1 MKKAILTALVFAIYS
16 ASVTADESPSIYGR
30 LDLSVTHSEL
40 GSTVYSGTSG
50 VNVGES
56 GTYLENNSSNI
67 GLKGKSS
74 INDDINIIY
83 KMEFGVNNTS
93 NRANDSS
100 KVFSARNSYLGI
112 ETVYGS
118 LLIGRN
124 DTVFKTSEGKVDI
137 FGTTNADINQLVAG
151 QTRSADGLW
160 YYSPKLFDLVDFN
173 ATYLMQD
180 NYGVDDN
187 LYALSMTSGDKELKN
202 SHYYLAAALN
212 KGIANIDA
220 YRAITQIKLGDVKFG
235 GIFQHTESLTFS
247 NMKGHS
253 YFINATYDLLGTTLK
268 AEFGKDRSGL
278 GGYFSKLVGQNDEVT
293 DVDISQFTIGI
304 DKKVTKSTRVYTHF
318 SLYEGE
324 YRLSGIKQ
332 DVGDDKVVTLGV
344 RHVF

>member
-1 MKKAILTALVFAIYS
+1 
-16 ASVTADESPSIYGR
+16 
-30 LDLSVTHSEL
+30 
-40 GSTVYSGTSG
+40 
-50 VNVGES
+50 
-56 GTYLENNSSNI
+56 
-67 GLKGKSS
+67 
-74 INDDINIIY
+74 
-83 KMEFGVNNTS
+83 MEFGVNNTS

-220 YRAITQIKLGDVKFG
+220 YRAVTQIKLGDVKFG

-293 DVDISQFTIGI
+293 DVDISQFTIGA

>member
-16 ASVTADESPSIYGR
+16 TSVTADESPSIYGR

-220 YRAITQIKLGDVKFG
+220 YRAVTQIKLGDVKLG

-247 NMKGHS
+247 NMNGHS
-253 YFINATYDLLGTTLK
+253 YFINATYDLFGIILK
-268 AEFGKDRSGL
+268 AEFGEDRSGL
-278 GGYFSKLVGQNDEVT
+278 GGYFSKLVGQNDELT
-293 DVDISQFTIGI
+293 DVDISQFTIGAE
-304 DKKVTKSTRVYTHF
+304 KKVKKSTRVYSHF
-318 SLYEGE
+318 SIYEGE
-324 YRLSGIKQ
+324 YRISGIKQ
-332 DVGDDKVVTLGV
+332 DIGDDKVVTVGV

>member
-1 MKKAILTALVFAIYS
+1 MKKTILTALVFAIYS

-30 LDLSVTHSEL
+30 LDLSVTHSDL

-67 GLKGKSS
+67 GLKGKSN
-74 INDDINIIY
+74 INDDIKIIY
-83 KMEFGVNNTS
+83 KMEFGVNNMS

-160 YYSPKLFDLVDFN
+160 YYSPKLFGLVDFN

-220 YRAITQIKLGDVKFG
+220 YRAVTQIKLGDVKLG
-235 GIFQHTESLTFS
+235 GIFQHTENLTFS

-253 YFINATYDLLGTTLK
+253 YFINATYDLSGITLK

-318 SLYEGE
+318 SVYEGE

>member
-1 MKKAILTALVFAIYS
+1 MKKAILTALAFAICS

-124 DTVFKTSEGKVDI
+124 DTVFKMSEGKVDI

-160 YYSPKLFDLVDFN
+160 YFSPKLFGLVDFN

-220 YRAITQIKLGDVKFG
+220 YRAVTQIKLGDVKLG

>member
-1 MKKAILTALVFAIYS
+1 MKKSILTASVFAIS
-16 ASVTADESPSIYGR
+16 SVSVMAVESPSIYGR

-50 VNVGES
+50 VSVGES

-74 INDDINIIY
+74 INNDINIIY

-100 KVFSARNSYLGI
+100 KVFSARNSYLGV
-112 ETVYGS
+112 ETVYGT
-118 LLIGRN
+118 LLVGRN

-160 YYSPKLFDLVDFN
+160 YYSPKLFGLIDFN

-180 NYGVDDN
+180 NYGVDGV
-187 LYALSMTSGDKELKN
+187 LYAFSTAIGDKALKKN
-202 SHYYLAAALN
+202 NYYFAVALN
-212 KGIANIDA
+212 KGISNIDA
-220 YRAITQIKLGDVKFG
+220 YRAVTQVKLGNIKLG
-235 GIFQHTESLTFS
+235 GIFQYTESLKFS
-247 NMKGHS
+247 NMEGHS
-253 YFINATYDLLGTTLK
+253 YFINATYDLFGITLK
-268 AEFGKDRSGL
+268 AEFGEDRSGL
-278 GGYFSKLVGQNDEVT
+278 GGYFYKLVGQNDELT
-293 DVDISQFTIGI
+293 DVDISQFTIGAE
-304 DKKVTKSTRVYTHF
+304 KKVKKSTRVYSHF
-318 SLYEGE
+318 SIYEGE
-324 YRLSGIKQ
+324 YRMSGIKQ
-332 DVGDDKVVTLGV
+332 DIGDDKVVTVGV

>member
-16 ASVTADESPSIYGR
+16 SSVTADESPSIYGR

-160 YYSPKLFDLVDFN
+160 YYSPKLFGLVDFN

-278 GGYFSKLVGQNDEVT
+278 GGYFSKLVGQNYEVT

-318 SLYEGE
+318 ALYEGE

>member
-160 YYSPKLFDLVDFN
+160 YYSPKLFGLVDFN

-220 YRAITQIKLGDVKFG
+220 YRAVTQIKLGDVKFG

-278 GGYFSKLVGQNDEVT
+278 GGYFSKLVGQNYEVT

-318 SLYEGE
+318 ALYEGE

>member
-220 YRAITQIKLGDVKFG
+220 YRAVTQIKLGDVKLG

-247 NMKGHS
+247 NMKGYS

-318 SLYEGE
+318 SIYEGE